1 LIDADRNARTGW
13 EGYDFVVN
21 RVLEGDEIWVRH
33 KGRRLKLV
41 SEDQPGSRLSRLT
54 PMRILNPASCNL
66 NDPALKAEAMA
77 EMERAWERD
86 WSIL

>member
-1 LIDADRNARTGW
+1 MEVPITKFRQEIFNLA
-13 EGYDFVVN
+13 N

-41 SEDQPGSRLSRLT
+41 SEDGPRSRLRRLT
-54 PMRILNPASCNL
+54 PMKILNPAFGNL

>member
-1 LIDADRNARTGW
+1 MEVPITKFRQEIFNLA
-13 EGYDFVVN
+13 N

-41 SEDQPGSRLSRLT
+41 SEDPPGSRLSRLT

-66 NDPALKAEAMA
+66 NDPALKAEAMS
-77 EMERAWERD
+77 EMEQAWERD

>member
-1 LIDADRNARTGW
+1 MEVPITKFRQEIFNLA
-13 EGYDFVVN
+13 N
-21 RVLEGDEIWVRH
+21 RVLDGDEIWVRH

-41 SEDQPGSRLSRLT
+41 PEDQPGSRLSRLT
-54 PMRILNPASCNL
+54 PMRILNPASSNL